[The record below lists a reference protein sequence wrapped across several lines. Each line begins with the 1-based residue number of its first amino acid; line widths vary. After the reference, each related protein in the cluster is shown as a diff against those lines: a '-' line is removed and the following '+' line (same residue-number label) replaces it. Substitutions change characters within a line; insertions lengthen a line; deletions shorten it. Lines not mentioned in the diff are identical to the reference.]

1 MRAAITKLLAESPS
15 QITQNCGIDG
25 KLCRLTASLPRA
37 KEDLMTAQN
46 ATSEC
51 GILSSRSTQFS

>member
-25 KLCRLTASLPRA
+25 KLCRLTASLPRG

-51 GILSSRSTQFS
+51 GLLNSRSAPVS